1 MMSRKGWLLF
11 ATMGLIWG
19 IPYLLIKVAVGG
31 LHPATLVFFRTALA
45 ALLLLPLAAA
55 RGQLRP
61 LLRRWRP
68 LLAFAAIEV
77 AVPWLLL
84 NTAETRLSS
93 SLSGLLIAAVPLVG
107 AILGWATGGERL
119 GPVRLAGLLVGLVG
133 VAALVGLDLHVGD
146 VWAVLEIIGVA
157 IGYAQEVR
165 FSHDGRPFLFY
176 ESRAWLLTDDGT
188 PIRPAF
194 RETGFWRAVPR
205 DGQPSD
211 EIEVLLTNPAG
222 IMELYLGR
230 VVDLRVELVTD
241 AVVRTVTAKEVNA
254 AQRLYGIVDGALLYA
269 HEMAAV
275 GQPMSPHLSAKLNRV
290 AG

>member
-1 MMSRKGWLLF
+1 MTGNPIDVPPWLN
-11 ATMGLIWG
+11 APPAPEY
-19 IPYLLIKVAVGG
+19 PYEESHDLRHGPE
-31 LHPATLVFFRTALA
+31 LHPA
-45 ALLLLPLAAA
+45 LLGLLPFVGVW
-55 RGQLRP
+55 RGR
-61 LLRRWRP
+61 
-68 LLAFAAIEV
+68 
-77 AVPWLLL
+77 
-84 NTAETRLSS
+84 
-93 SLSGLLIAAVPLVG
+93 G
-107 AILGWATGGERL
+107 GGEYPTIE
-119 GPVRLAGLLVGLVG
+119 GF
-133 VAALVGLDLHVGD
+133 
-146 VWAVLEIIGVA
+146 
-157 IGYAQEVR
+157 GYAQEVR

-275 GQPMSPHLSAKLNRV
+275 GQPMSPHLSAKLNRI